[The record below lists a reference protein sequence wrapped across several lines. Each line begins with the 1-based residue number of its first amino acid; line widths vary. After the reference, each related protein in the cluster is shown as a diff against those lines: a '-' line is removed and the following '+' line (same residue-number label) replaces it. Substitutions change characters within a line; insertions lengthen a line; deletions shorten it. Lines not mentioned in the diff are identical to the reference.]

1 MTTTTHAPT
10 RQLNQRTTLAMV
22 IAVAI
27 FAGGNFTALK
37 FASDHSPPLL
47 LTGLRAAIGGPVLF
61 ILAGMR
67 GESLPRSPRLLG
79 HILVVSLVVTTG
91 SSALLVYGVS
101 QVPAGV
107 ASLIA
112 STMPLF
118 TAVLAYFALST
129 RIPPMAGVGLAVGLA
144 GTATL
149 ASGSLGGDG
158 SAIGLLAMV
167 GAAFTWA
174 FGTVYL
180 KWADFSEVSAVML
193 VAIQLVMSAVVLLPV
208 AALLED
214 IGATDWS
221 PGLLVP
227 LAYASLIASA
237 VNFTLL
243 STIALYASPTQ
254 ASATAYLMPF
264 FGVLFGWLIADE
276 TLGWTEF
283 LGGLLVI
290 AGVVFV
296 VTARATDLGPRPSH
310 SPSEPAAQQ
319 RS

>member
-1 MTTTTHAPT
+1 MATATGAAPRELT
-10 RQLNQRTTLAMV
+10 QRATLALV
-22 IAVAI
+22 FAVAV

-37 FASDHSPPLL
+37 FASDHAEPLF
-47 LTGLRAAIGGPVLF
+47 LTGLRAGIGGPVLF
-61 ILAGMR
+61 IVARLR
-67 GESLPRSPRLLG
+67 GESLPRSWRLIG
-79 HILVVSLVVTTG
+79 HIFVVSLAVTTT

-101 QVPAGV
+101 RVPAGV

-118 TAVLAYFALST
+118 TAVLAVFALSA
-129 RIPPMAGVGLAVGLA
+129 RILPMAGVGLGVGLV

-180 KWADFSEVSAVML
+180 KWADFSEISATVL
-193 VAIQLVMSAVVLLPV
+193 VAIQLVMSAVVLIPV
-208 AALLED
+208 AALVED
-214 IGATDWS
+214 VGGTDWS
-221 PGLLVP
+221 LGLFVP
-227 LAYASLIASA
+227 LAYAGFIASA
-237 VNFTLL
+237 LTFTML

-264 FGVLFGWLIADE
+264 FGVLFGWLFADE
-276 TLGWTEF
+276 TLGWAELF
-283 LGGLLVI
+283 GGLLVI
-290 AGVVFV
+290 VGVFFV
-296 VTARATDLGPRPSH
+296 VTAPTRSGGGQNLESTDGHR
-310 SPSEPAAQQ
+310 
-319 RS
+319 

>member
-1 MTTTTHAPT
+1 MTATRPAPSRELT
-10 RQLNQRTTLAMV
+10 QRATLIMV
-22 IAVAI
+22 IAVAA

-37 FASDHSPPLL
+37 FASDHAPPLF
-47 LTGLRAAIGGPVLF
+47 LTGLRAAIGGP
-61 ILAGMR
+61 ILLIVVWLR
-67 GESLPRSPRLLG
+67 GESFPRSPRLLG
-79 HILVVSLVVTTG
+79 NVLVVSLVVTTA

-101 QVPAGV
+101 RVPAGV

-118 TAVLAYFALST
+118 TAVLALFALST
-129 RIPPMAGVGLAVGLA
+129 RILPMAGVGLAVGLA

-180 KWADFSEVSAVML
+180 KWADFSQISAMML
-193 VAIQLVMSAVVLLPV
+193 VAIQLMMSAVMLLPSAV
-208 AALLED
+208 LVED
-214 IGATDWS
+214 VGATDWGL
-221 PGLLVP
+221 GLLVP
-227 LAYASLIASA
+227 LAYAGIIASA
-237 VNFTLL
+237 VTFTLL

-254 ASATAYLMPF
+254 AAATAYLMPF

-276 TLGWTEF
+276 TLGWAELF
-283 LGGLLVI
+283 GGLLVT
-290 AGVVFV
+290 AGVFFV
-296 VTARATDLGPRPSH
+296 VTAPARAAASAKPLTD
-310 SPSEPAAQQ
+310 
-319 RS
+319 